1 MKNKNTHQNYQHSK
15 PLLIG
20 FILII
25 LITGYFLTKTW
36 QTKNHLNEL
45 EQRLKDK
52 NQKSQDIDIETVTPE
67 NVYQWINKPDI
78 QLIDIR
84 NKREYTIK
92 HIESSIN
99 IPLDSIKK
107 NIAEFNKDKQLIIID
122 REDTLEGK
130 ILVDHFKKEGLN
142 IKYLKD
148 GILRYAQENY
158 PLVTNGD
165 PTIKTNLLKI
175 KPITAEEVKKELLT
189 GKVFSF
195 IDTRPSLSYNLNK
208 IDGSTNAPLEKIEEL
223 KGTLP
228 THILLLYDTTPERS
242 FKAGVKLYDMG
253 ISNFYVCTDTYE
265 QLKQTLFN
273 KQK

>member
-1 MKNKNTHQNYQHSK
+1 MKNKNITQNFQHFK

-45 EQRLKDK
+45 EQRLKNK
-52 NQKSQDIDIETVTPE
+52 NQESQNINIETVTPE
-67 NVYQWINKPDI
+67 NVYQWINKSDV

-84 NKREYTIK
+84 NNNEYNIK

-107 NIAEFNKDKQLIIID
+107 NISKFNRNKQLIVID
-122 REDTLEGK
+122 RENTLEGK
-130 ILVDHFKKEGLN
+130 IFVDHFKKEGLN
-142 IKYLKD
+142 IKYLEG
-148 GILRYAQENY
+148 GILKYAQENY
-158 PLVTNGD
+158 PLITNGD

-175 KPITAEEVKKELLT
+175 KPITAEEVKKDLLS
-189 GKVFSF
+189 GKIFSF
-195 IDTRPSLSYNLNK
+195 IDTRPSLSYNLDK
-208 IDGSTNAPLEKIEEL
+208 IDGSTNIPLEKIETS
-223 KGTLP
+223 KNSLP

-265 QLKQTLFN
+265 QLKQILFN